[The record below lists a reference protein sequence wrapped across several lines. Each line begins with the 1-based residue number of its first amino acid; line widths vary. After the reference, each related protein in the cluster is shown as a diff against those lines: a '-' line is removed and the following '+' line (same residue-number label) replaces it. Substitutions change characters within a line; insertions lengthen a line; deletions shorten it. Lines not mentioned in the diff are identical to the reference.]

1 MHIAIRR
8 YRVPLNA
15 VDEITQQVE
24 TGFLPLLKQS
34 PGFIEYYWLN
44 AGNGY
49 LVSVGMFADRDAAEE
64 STRMAADYVRQ
75 FIPLLARNPPE
86 VFEGE
91 VLVHDKAS

>member
-34 PGFIEYYWLN
+34 SGFIEYYWVN

-49 LVSVGMFADRDAAEE
+49 MLSVGMFVDQTAAEE

-86 VFEGE
+86 VSEGE
-91 VLVHDKAS
+91 VLVHDKTS